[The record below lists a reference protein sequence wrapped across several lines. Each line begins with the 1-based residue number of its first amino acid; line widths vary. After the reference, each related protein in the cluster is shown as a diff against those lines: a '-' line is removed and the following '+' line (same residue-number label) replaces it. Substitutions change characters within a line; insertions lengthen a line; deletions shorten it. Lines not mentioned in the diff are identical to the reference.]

1 MMLSLKGSF
10 YYHAWGMH
18 AHSHTRTLIHTHTG
32 TQMHTHIHALSH
44 PRTLTCTL
52 IHTHTGKCRC
62 TYIHTHAHSL
72 PCTVVHTHSG
82 THTLTHIQSH
92 SHTHTEQSPPLVPHW
107 NAGQWYHHWLLVR
120 KSQGKGDSRWT
131 GLGHASSV
139 GHSPSTANLG
149 RCGSHFFIAK
159 NHFPTAA
166 HSEMILLSFKRL
178 LQLLSL
184 QFVWGKKCYFGTNY
198 LFLCHCYL
206 MSYLSVYHIL
216 MEMVDSLRSKSDLII

>member
-1 MMLSLKGSF
+1 MLG
-10 YYHAWGMH
+10 AC
-18 AHSHTRTLIHTHTG
+18 THTHT
-32 TQMHTHIHALSH
+32 H
-44 PRTLTCTL
+44 TCTL
-52 IHTHTGKCRC
+52 TPMHSRSHTLRHTYTHTHTVSF
-62 TYIHTHAHSL
+62 THTHRA
-72 PCTVVHTHSG
+72 
-82 THTLTHIQSH
+82 
-92 SHTHTEQSPPLVPHW
+92 SPPPVPHW

-149 RCGSHFFIAK
+149 RCGSPFFIAK
-159 NHFPTAA
+159 YHFPTAA

-184 QFVWGKKCYFGTNY
+184 QFVWGKNCYFGTNY

-216 MEMVDSLRSKSDLII
+216 KEMVDSLRSKSDLII